1 MRFIG
6 DATAASLFLMAA
18 AAIANYVR
26 TRARRER
33 TIASILALLTIT
45 SSCDRLLRHL
55 GFDWTI
61 AALAYGTF
69 MLAGYQILLFRVDIF
84 PIRRRIQPW
93 ALLVTLAT
101 TALGATFSIS
111 EEGPH
116 TPAGVASL
124 ALSGVLWIIV
134 LGESCLTFW
143 RASRHRQLIQRA
155 RLRALVFGY
164 LALMVLLSVRFID
177 TNAPGVDLLAAP
189 LPFFLYMGL
198 SAPAWL
204 RRAWRRHE
212 EDLLPMVV
220 DLISHTD
227 DVAEMASAGLDSALR
242 LTGASHATLIWSDG
256 IMASSSQP
264 RNAGTN
270 HTKLAELDLRMEQG
284 TATLVLLRGPL
295 TPELEEDGRAR
306 LTRFAKSLAIG
317 LERAMLMDR
326 ARQEEESEAE
336 ILRERARIADQLALA
351 LTIERSA
358 HEEVEE
364 LERVRSDFIASVS
377 HELRTPATVI
387 KGFAATLMQSW
398 DRLSDEERRSFV
410 EIIRSRSDDLEELL
424 DELLDFTRWE
434 GGHAEIHQDLTKP
447 KECLD
452 EVVSA
457 LGPGQ
462 AARVRNLISDDVVV
476 VMASSALRRVL
487 SNLVSNALK
496 FSDESAPV
504 LVSAVDD
511 GHKVEFAV
519 KDQGVGVDPAEM
531 ALIFERFYRVN
542 RTDSTA
548 SGTGI
553 GLTLVK
559 GFVEAGGGRVW
570 AESLPG
576 AGSTFF
582 FSLPSQGGSEP
593 SHKMVPGT
601 AGMTSKA

>member
-1 MRFIG
+1 MNFIG
-6 DATAASLFLMAA
+6 DATAASLFVMAA
-18 AAIANYVR
+18 AATAKYVK
-26 TRARRER
+26 TRAPRER
-33 TIASILALLTIT
+33 TVALIFALLTTT
-45 SSCDRLLRHL
+45 SACDRLLRHL
-55 GFDWTI
+55 GFHWTVAAI
-61 AALAYGTF
+61 AYATF
-69 MLAGYQILLFRVDIF
+69 MLAGYAILSFRVQIF
-84 PIRRRIQPW
+84 PITRRIQPL

-101 TALGATFSIS
+101 TALGVTFSIS
-111 EEGPH
+111 ETGPQ
-116 TPAGVASL
+116 TPAGTASL
-124 ALSGVLWIIV
+124 TLSGVLWITV
-134 LGESCLTFW
+134 LGESSFTFW

-189 LPFFLYMGL
+189 LPVFLYMGL

-204 RRAWRRHE
+204 RRAWRRHD

-220 DLISHTD
+220 DLISLTN
-227 DVAEMASAGLDSALR
+227 DVSEMASAGLDSALR
-242 LTGASHATLIWSDG
+242 LTGASHATLIWDEG
-256 IMASSSQP
+256 IIASSSQP
-264 RNAGTN
+264 QIRSSA
-270 HTKLAELDLRMEQG
+270 HTKLAELELQMEQG

-306 LTRFAKSLAIG
+306 LIGFAKALSIG
-317 LERAMLMDR
+317 LERAMLMVR
-326 ARQEEESEAE
+326 AQQEGESEAE
-336 ILRERARIADQLALA
+336 ILRERARIADQLAHA

-358 HEEVEE
+358 HDEVEE
-364 LERVRSDFIASVS
+364 LERVRSDFIANVS
-377 HELRTPATVI
+377 HELRTPTTVI
-387 KGFAATLMQSW
+387 KGFAATLTQSW

-434 GGHAEIHQDLTKP
+434 GGHAEIHQDSAKP
-447 KECLD
+447 KHCLD
-452 EVVSA
+452 EVVST
-457 LGPGQ
+457 LGPRQ
-462 AARVRNLISDDVVV
+462 AARVRNLIPDDVVV
-476 VMASSALRRVL
+476 VMAPSALRRVL
-487 SNLVSNALK
+487 NNLVSNALK

-504 LVSAVDD
+504 LVSAADD
-511 GHKVEFAV
+511 GRKVEFAV
-519 KDQGVGVDPAEM
+519 KDRGVGVDAAEM

-559 GFVEAGGGRVW
+559 GFVEAAGGRVW

-582 FSLPSQGGSEP
+582 FSLPSEGESET
-593 SHKMVPGT
+593 SHKIVPGI
-601 AGMTSKA
+601 AGMTSRA